1 MTPPQA
7 TGRPAGL
14 GHALVTIA
22 FLIALLAVNVAAF
35 HGTPHLPLVL
45 GTAFAALIGSRL
57 GWSWKEMEDG
67 LLRGIHHALQACLIL
82 LVVGC
87 LIGTWIHAGI
97 VPAMIAY
104 GLRVLSPGLFPMT
117 ACLLCS
123 IVSLATGSSW
133 STAGTVGIALI
144 GVGQG
149 LGLPAPLVAGAIV
162 SGAYLGDKMSP
173 LSDTTNLAPAVA
185 GTGLFTH
192 VRHMVYTTGPS
203 YLIALA
209 AYLVVGLHYA
219 SAPPDLAA
227 IESITHAIESRFVIH
242 PVLLVPPLLVIAM
255 VVFRWPALPALL
267 GGVVVGAV
275 FAFAVQGARPGE
287 VLTAAYSGFRS
298 DTGVPEVDTLLS
310 RGGMAGMFS
319 TLALILCALGFGGV
333 LERTGMLRAVA
344 SAILR
349 LARSTGGLVL
359 ATVTTCMTMN
369 VVAPDQY
376 LSIVVPG
383 RMYREAYL
391 ARGLHPKNLSRAL
404 EDAGTL
410 SSPLVPWNT
419 CGAFMAAT
427 LGVSPLA
434 YLPFAFLNLLN
445 PVISVF
451 YGFTGLT
458 MDRVE
463 GPSETARPRPSDV

>member
-1 MTPPQA
+1 MTTPQA

-22 FLIALLAVNVAAF
+22 FLIAMLAVNVAVF

-45 GTAFAALIGSRL
+45 GTAVAALIGWRL
-57 GWSWKEMEDG
+57 GWSWKALEDG
-67 LLRGIHHALQACLIL
+67 LLGGIQHALQACLIL

-87 LIGTWIHAGI
+87 LIGTWIQAGI
-97 VPAMIAY
+97 VPAMVAY
-104 GLRVLSPGLFPMT
+104 GLRILSPALFPMT

-149 LGLPAPLVAGAIV
+149 LGVPVPVVAGAII

-192 VRHMVYTTGPS
+192 VRHMAYTTGPS
-203 YLIALA
+203 YLLALA
-209 AYLVVGLHYA
+209 AYLVLGLHEA

-227 IESITHAIESRFVIH
+227 IDAITRAIESRFTIH
-242 PVLLVPPLLVIAM
+242 PVLWVPPLLVIAM

-267 GGVVVGAV
+267 GGVVLGGA
-275 FAFAVQGARPGE
+275 FATAVQGAGPGE
-287 VLTAAYSGFRS
+287 VLAAAYSGFRS
-298 DTGVPEVDTLLS
+298 DTGVETVDTLLS
-310 RGGMAGMFS
+310 RGGMQGMFP
-319 TLALILCALGFGGV
+319 TLGLILCALGFGGV
-333 LERTGMLRAVA
+333 LERTGMLHALA

-349 LARSTGGLVL
+349 LARSTGSLVL
-359 ATVTTCMTMN
+359 ATLATCLTMN

-427 LGVSPLA
+427 LGVGPLA

-445 PVISVF
+445 PVISAF

-458 MDRVE
+458 MHRADR
-463 GPSETARPRPSDV
+463 D

>member
-1 MTPPQA
+1 MGTNREEASQA
-7 TGRPAGL
+7 PRGRGRPAGL
-14 GHALVTIA
+14 GHALLTVG
-22 FLIALLAVNVAAF
+22 FLIAVLAVNVAAF
-35 HGTPHLPLVL
+35 HGSPHIPLVL
-45 GTAFAALIGSRL
+45 GTAVAALVGWRL
-57 GWSWKEMEDG
+57 GYSWKDLEDG

-87 LIGTWIHAGI
+87 LIGTWIQAGI
-97 VPAMIAY
+97 VPAMIVY
-104 GLRVLSPGLFPMT
+104 GLRVLSPTYFPVT

-123 IVSLATGSSW
+123 LVSLATGSSW
-133 STAGTVGIALI
+133 STVGTVGLALI

-149 LGLPAPLVAGAIV
+149 LGVPTPLVAGAIV

-203 YLIALA
+203 YLLALT
-209 AYLVVGLHYA
+209 AYLVLGWHGGGGGPSDLSGLGTL
-219 SAPPDLAA
+219 SGA
-227 IESITHAIESRFVIH
+227 IEARFTIA
-242 PVLLVPPLLVIAM
+242 PILLVPPLLVIAM
-255 VVFRWPALPALL
+255 VVFRWPALPSLL
-267 GGVVVGAV
+267 GGATLGGVFAVVV
-275 FAFAVQGARPGE
+275 QGVGPGE
-287 VLTAAYSGFRS
+287 VLAAAYSGFRS
-298 DTGVPEVDTLLS
+298 DTGVEAVDTLLS
-310 RGGMAGMFS
+310 RGGMEGMFS

-333 LERTGMLRAVA
+333 LERTGMLQALA

-349 LARSTGGLVL
+349 LARSTGSLVL
-359 ATVTTCMTMN
+359 STLLTCLTMN

-445 PVISVF
+445 PLVSAF
-451 YGFTGLT
+451 YGFSGLT
-458 MDRVE
+458 MHRLDR
-463 GPSETARPRPSDV
+463 D